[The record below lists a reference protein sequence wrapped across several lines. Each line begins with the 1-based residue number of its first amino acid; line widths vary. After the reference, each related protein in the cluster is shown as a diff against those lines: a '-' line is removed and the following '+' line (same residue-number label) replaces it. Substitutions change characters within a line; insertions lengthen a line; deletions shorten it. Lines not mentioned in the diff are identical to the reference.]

1 MTTDIKIHNDEDFQ
15 KMREAGQLASQC
27 LDFIT
32 DYIKPGITTEKSIIF
47 SCAVSVLPLLKA
59 QVCHLV

>member
-1 MTTDIKIHNDEDFQ
+1 VCWISGLECMSHNN
-15 KMREAGQLASQC
+15 LA
-27 LDFIT
+27 LKRLEP
-32 DYIKPGITTEKSIIF
+32 YRAGITTEQSIIF